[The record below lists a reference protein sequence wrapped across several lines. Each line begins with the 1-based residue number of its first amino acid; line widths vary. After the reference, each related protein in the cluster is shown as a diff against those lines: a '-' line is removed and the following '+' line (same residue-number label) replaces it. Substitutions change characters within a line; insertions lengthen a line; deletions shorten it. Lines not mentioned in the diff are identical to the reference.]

1 MDRSRAD
8 EIIRKVFYTNF
19 GMMPLTSDEDWAFQV
34 GRMVGTM
41 QKTLEIELQ
50 KEVDK
55 ESKDGSNNN

>member
-55 ESKDGSNNN
+55 ESKDDSNNN